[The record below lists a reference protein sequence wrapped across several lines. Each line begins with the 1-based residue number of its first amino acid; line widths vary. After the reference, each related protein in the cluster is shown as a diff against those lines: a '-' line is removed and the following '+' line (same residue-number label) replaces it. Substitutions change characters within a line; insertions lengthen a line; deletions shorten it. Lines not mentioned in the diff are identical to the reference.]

1 MIRIVKRTH
10 TGLPCGEVLD
20 ILADTEEDI
29 TALGDVV
36 ADGFDNVKAGP
47 GSFAYTADMGIVY
60 QLSPSREWKK
70 AGGNSGGDSSGGSGG
85 GWDAVIT
92 WARTDNMSDFP
103 ADGDVTLT
111 ASDGAYEKM
120 MAKLLAGDVPNVAIM
135 SVPTPE
141 WEGAE
146 SYCGTVL
153 RPVSIAYTQDLAKV
167 RLFVIANTASMVL
180 KPYRIDVN
188 SSNGVVFV
196 TYEIGSST

>member
-47 GSFAYTADMGIVY
+47 GSFAYTADMGVVY

-85 GWDAVIT
+85 SGGAFVVNLTPQEEGKESWFIADKTFEETLVACQAGRSVAFSRRMDAYGYEMAEIATVVMYE
-92 WARTDNMSDFP
+92 WSQDED
-103 ADGDVTLT
+103 DGTIY
-111 ASDGAYEKM
+111 ASLSRYNGDGM
-120 MAKLLAGDVPNVAIM
+120 
-135 SVPTPE
+135 T
-141 WEGAE
+141 
-146 SYCGTVL
+146 
-153 RPVSIAYTQDLAKV
+153 
-167 RLFVIANTASMVL
+167 FVIYEFTN
-180 KPYRIDVN
+180 
-188 SSNGVVFV
+188 NGSVMRSAKD
-196 TYEIGSST
+196 YGDSAPA